1 PPHAQPH
8 TLSLHDALPISLE
21 GIVALFAL
29 FLVLALTVGFAQAG
43 EVGAA
48 PRAQKVVLLRSSAVL
63 VQDADTGEVVI
74 NKNSEAVVPIASITK
89 LMTAMVLLDSGVDL
103 SMRVVLAR
111 EDVDRYKGSRS
122 RLRTGSVLTRDEL
135 LLLALMASENRAGA
149 ALGRT
154 YPGGTQA
161 IVEAMNEKAA
171 ELEMT
176 DSHFVDATGLSKRN
190 VSSARDLAKLVRA
203 AHGYPLIRE
212 YSTRDRAT
220 VTAFGRPLSFR
231 NTNGLV
237 RSSHWEIGLSKTG
250 YISEAGRRL
259 FERICRLREYYLTRA
274 ELALTRAHIAAIA
287 HFTGTGGT
295 LIEYG
300 SGESVKSRLLLRAM
314 RPSRYVPVDISEDA
328 LQAAAARLAREFPRL
343 DIVPVMGDF
352 SRPLPLPV
360 KGRRGSCAV
369 YFPGSTI
376 GNLTPE
382 EAQAFLAMTRG
393 QARRMLVGVD
403 LKKDASVLYAAY
415 NDAKGVTAAFNLNL
429 LRRINRELGGD
440 FDLRG
445 FAHYAFY
452 NPGPGRIEMH
462 LVSLARQTVSVGEH
476 RFAFDAGESI
486 HTENS
491 YKYSI
496 DEFQALAAQAGLRG
510 A

>member
-1 PPHAQPH
+1 MNLLAIFSWGRVYFTIMQRR
-8 TLSLHDALPISLE
+8 LHPLE

-43 EVGAA
+43 EVSAA

-161 IVEAMNEKAA
+161 LVEAMNEKAA

-176 DSHFVDATGLSKRN
+176 DSHFVDATGLSKGN

-250 YISEAGRRL
+250 YISEAGRCL
-259 FERICRLREYYLTRA
+259 
-274 ELALTRAHIAAIA
+274 
-287 HFTGTGGT
+287 
-295 LIEYG
+295 
-300 SGESVKSRLLLRAM
+300 VM
-314 RPSRYVPVDISEDA
+314 RV
-328 LQAAAARLAREFPRL
+328 RLASKDLIVVLL
-343 DIVPVMGDF
+343 DSWGKHSRVGDAN
-352 SRPLPLPV
+352 R
-360 KGRRGSCAV
+360 
-369 YFPGSTI
+369 I
-376 GNLTPE
+376 
-382 EAQAFLAMTRG
+382 
-393 QARRMLVGVD
+393 
-403 LKKDASVLYAAY
+403 KKWLESHAAS
-415 NDAKGVTAAFNLNL
+415 
-429 LRRINRELGGD
+429 
-440 FDLRG
+440 
-445 FAHYAFY
+445 
-452 NPGPGRIEMH
+452 
-462 LVSLARQTVSVGEH
+462 S
-476 RFAFDAGESI
+476 
-486 HTENS
+486 
-491 YKYSI
+491 
-496 DEFQALAAQAGLRG
+496 
-510 A
+510 